1 MGKEQLTSLVIENLR
16 GSVAP
21 FTFTFEKGKKLS
33 IIFGENGTGKT
44 TICDALDFLGNGNVG
59 SLDDRGLGKTGKY
72 WHTVGR
78 TLGDVSVKLEAK
90 GGNCSASLTKSG
102 VVVNPSNIQPKVKVL
117 RRSQILNL
125 VAAKASD
132 RYNAISQFIDVSGV
146 ETSETSLRQLIRDIE
161 KKIEVAVAVVQEG
174 RETIERFWEQA
185 GRPGQTALEW
195 AAVEIVKDQSA
206 LDATRIAIESLKASF
221 NWLLSYPEQYQSQL
235 TLCNSANEAITT
247 VQITVNDLNGKVAG
261 EYVEILEILQ
271 AAQRHFTHHL
281 QPQVCPLC
289 ESNENV
295 VGLPEKVTS
304 RIASQTTA
312 NQLKTAK
319 ANLATKQQSL
329 EVQNQRFE
337 ELKEKALADAGKFVT
352 ASCNENLPNDIVLPS
367 LPYPTDLANW
377 KEWLNTSSQL
387 LEKWGKIS
395 DSCAEN
401 KKFISTL
408 KASLEALQ
416 QNSEVQHELDELVPR
431 LKEALAVVES
441 ERKKFTD
448 SILKKIATE
457 VGRLYEVVHPGEGLN
472 KISLELDPAKRAS
485 LEIATE
491 FQGQNGT
498 PPQAYFSDS
507 HLDTLGLCIFLALA
521 QKEKPDETILVLD
534 DVLGSVDE
542 PHVERLIEMIYSE
555 ALMFRQCLITTH
567 YKPWKQKLRWG
578 WLKTGQCQFVEL
590 NKWTSAKGITLIRS
604 IPDIERLRSLLAE
617 TPPDPQLV
625 CAKAGVIL
633 EAALDF
639 LTLLY
644 ECHVPRRADA
654 LYTLGDLLPAVDKKL
669 RVALRVEHKQENP
682 DGTISYIEK
691 YLAPHLDE
699 LIRIMQARNIF
710 GCHFN
715 ALSFELLDSD
725 AIAFGTEVQALMD
738 CLVDHE
744 AGWPR
749 NSKSGSYW
757 ATSGETRR
765 LHPLKKPS

>member
-1 MGKEQLTSLVIENLR
+1 MSKQQLTSLVIENLR

-33 IIFGENGTGKT
+33 IVFGENGTGKT

-78 TLGDVSVKLEAK
+78 TPGDVSVKLETT
-90 GGNCSASLTKSG
+90 GGNCSATLTKSG
-102 VVVNPSNIQPKVKVL
+102 VVVNPSNMQPKVKVL
-117 RRSQILNL
+117 RRNQILNL
-125 VAAKASD
+125 VAAKASE

-185 GRPGQTALEW
+185 GRLGQTALEW
-195 AAVEIVKDQSA
+195 AAEEIVKDQSA
-206 LDATRIAIESLKASF
+206 LDTTRIAIESLKASF
-221 NWLLSYPEQYQSQL
+221 NRLFSYPEQYKSQL
-235 TLCNSANEAITT
+235 ALCTNADEAITAA
-247 VQITVNDLNGKVAG
+247 QKTVNDLNGQVAG

-271 AAQRHFTHHL
+271 AAQRHFTHHP

-295 VGLPEKVTS
+295 AGLSEKVTS
-304 RIASQTTA
+304 RIASQTIA

-329 EVQNQRFE
+329 EAQNQRLE
-337 ELKEKALADAGKFVT
+337 ELIEKALTGAGQFVT
-352 ASCNENLPNDIVLPS
+352 ASSNESLPNDIVLPS
-367 LPYPTDLANW
+367 LPFPTDLAHW

-387 LEKWGKIS
+387 LEKWGEIS

-401 KKFISTL
+401 KKFISML

-448 SILKKIATE
+448 NILKNIATE

-555 ALMFRQCLITTH
+555 ALKFRQCLITSH

-590 NKWTSAKGITLIRS
+590 NKWTSASGITLIRS
-604 IPDIERLRSLLAE
+604 IPDIERLSSLLAE

-644 ECHVPRRADA
+644 ECDVPRRAHA
-654 LYTLGDLLPAVDKKL
+654 LYTLGDLLPAIDKKL
-669 RVALRVEHKQENP
+669 RAVLRVEHKQEKP
-682 DGTISYIEK
+682 DGTIFYVDK
-691 YLAPHLDE
+691 HLAPHLNE

-715 ALSFELLDSD
+715 ALSFELLDAD
-725 AIAFGTEVQALMD
+725 AIAFGTEVLALID

-744 AGWPR
+744 IGWPR
-749 NSKSGSYW
+749 SDKSGSYW

>member
-1 MGKEQLTSLVIENLR
+1 MSKQQLTSLVIENLR

-59 SLDDRGLGKTGKY
+59 SLDDRGLGKTGRY

-78 TLGDVSVKLEAK
+78 TPGDVSVKLETS
-90 GGNCSASLTKSG
+90 GGNCSATLTKSG
-102 VVVNPSNIQPKVKVL
+102 VVVDPSNMQPKVKVL

-125 VAAKASD
+125 VAAKASE

-185 GRPGQTALEW
+185 GRPDPSALEW
-195 AAVEIVKDQSA
+195 AATEIVKDQST
-206 LDATRIAIESLKASF
+206 LDTTRMAIESLKVTF
-221 NWLLSYPEQYQSQL
+221 NKLLSYPEQYKSQL
-235 TLCNSANEAITT
+235 TLCSSADEAITAA
-247 VQITVNDLNGKVAG
+247 QKTVNDLNGQVAG

-271 AAQRHFTHHL
+271 AAQRHFTHHP
-281 QPQVCPLC
+281 QPQICPLC

-295 VGLPEKVTS
+295 IGLPAKVAS
-304 RIASQTTA
+304 RIASQATA
-312 NQLKTAK
+312 NHLKTAK
-319 ANLATKQQSL
+319 TNLATKQQLL
-329 EVQNQRFE
+329 EAQNQRRE
-337 ELKEKALADAGKFVT
+337 ELIEKALADAEKFVT
-352 ASCNENLPNDIVLPS
+352 ASSNENLPNDIVLPS
-367 LPYPTDLANW
+367 LPYPTDLAHW

-387 LEKWGKIS
+387 LEKWGEVS

-408 KASLEALQ
+408 KASLEALK

-448 SILKKIATE
+448 NILKNIATE

-590 NKWTSAKGITLIRS
+590 NKWTSATGITLIRS
-604 IPDIERLRSLLAE
+604 IPDIERLRGLLAE

-639 LTLLY
+639 LTILY
-644 ECHVPRRADA
+644 ECDVPRRAHA
-654 LYTLGDLLPAVDKKL
+654 LYTLGDLLPAIDKKL
-669 RVALRVEHKQENP
+669 RAVLRVEHKQEQP
-682 DGTISYIEK
+682 DGTISYVDK
-691 YLAPHLDE
+691 HLAPQLNE

-715 ALSFELLDSD
+715 ALSFDLLDSD
-725 AIAFGTEVQALMD
+725 AIAFGTQVLALID

-744 AGWPR
+744 VGWPR
-749 NSKSGSYW
+749 SDKSGSYW

>member
-1 MGKEQLTSLVIENLR
+1 M
-16 GSVAP
+16 
-21 FTFTFEKGKKLS
+21 
-33 IIFGENGTGKT
+33 
-44 TICDALDFLGNGNVG
+44 
-59 SLDDRGLGKTGKY
+59 
-72 WHTVGR
+72 
-78 TLGDVSVKLEAK
+78 
-90 GGNCSASLTKSG
+90 
-102 VVVNPSNIQPKVKVL
+102 
-117 RRSQILNL
+117 
-125 VAAKASD
+125 
-132 RYNAISQFIDVSGV
+132 
-146 ETSETSLRQLIRDIE
+146 
-161 KKIEVAVAVVQEG
+161 
-174 RETIERFWEQA
+174 
-185 GRPGQTALEW
+185 
-195 AAVEIVKDQSA
+195 
-206 LDATRIAIESLKASF
+206 
-221 NWLLSYPEQYQSQL
+221 
-235 TLCNSANEAITT
+235 
-247 VQITVNDLNGKVAG
+247 
-261 EYVEILEILQ
+261 
-271 AAQRHFTHHL
+271 
-281 QPQVCPLC
+281 
-289 ESNENV
+289 
-295 VGLPEKVTS
+295 
-304 RIASQTTA
+304 
-312 NQLKTAK
+312 
-319 ANLATKQQSL
+319 
-329 EVQNQRFE
+329 
-337 ELKEKALADAGKFVT
+337 
-352 ASCNENLPNDIVLPS
+352 
-367 LPYPTDLANW
+367 ANW

>member
-1 MGKEQLTSLVIENLR
+1 MSKEQLTSLVIEHLR
-16 GSVAP
+16 GSVSP
-21 FTFTFEKGKKLS
+21 FTLTFEKGKKLS

-78 TLGDVSVKLEAK
+78 TPGDVSVKLETQ
-90 GGNCSASLTKSG
+90 GGNCSATLTKSS
-102 VVVNPSNIQPKVKVL
+102 VIVYPLDMQPKVKVL

-125 VAAKASD
+125 VAAKASE
-132 RYNAISQFIDVSGV
+132 RYSAISQFIDVSGV
-146 ETSETSLRQLIRDIE
+146 EASEGTLRQLIRDIE

-185 GRPGQTALEW
+185 GKPGQGALEW
-195 AAVEIVKDQSA
+195 ATTEITKDQSA
-206 LDATRIAIESLKASF
+206 LDETRTAIESLKTSF
-221 NWLLSYPEQYQSQL
+221 NRLISYPEQYESQL
-235 TLCNSANEAITT
+235 LLCSSAKEAITT
-247 VQITVNDLNGKVAG
+247 AETTVNDLNAKVAG

-271 AAQRHFTHHL
+271 AAQRHFTRHT
-281 QPQVCPLC
+281 QPQICPLC

-295 VGLPEKVTS
+295 IGLPDKVNS
-304 RIASQTTA
+304 RIASQATA
-312 NQLKTAK
+312 NQLKTA
-319 ANLATKQQSL
+319 NLNLVTKQQSL
-329 EVQNQRFE
+329 ETQNQRLD
-337 ELKEKALADAGKFVT
+337 ELKEKALADAEKFVAAT
-352 ASCNENLPNDIVLPS
+352 GNKSLPS
-367 LPYPTDLANW
+367 EIALPTLPCPTDLASW
-377 KEWLNTSSQL
+377 KTWLATNSQL
-387 LEKWGKIS
+387 LEKWGQIS
-395 DSCAEN
+395 DNCAES
-401 KKFISTL
+401 KKFTSTL

-416 QNSEVQHELDELVPR
+416 QNSEVQHELDKLLPC
-431 LKEALAVVES
+431 LKQALAVVES

-448 SILKKIATE
+448 IILQNIATE

-521 QKEKPDETILVLD
+521 QKEKPEETILVLD

-555 ALMFRQCLITTH
+555 ALKFRQCLITTH

-578 WLKTGQCQFVEL
+578 WLKNGQCQFVEL
-590 NKWTSAKGITLIRS
+590 TKWTSANGISLIRS
-604 IPDIERLRSLLAE
+604 IPDIERLRALLAE

-633 EAALDF
+633 EVALNF
-639 LTLLY
+639 LTQLY
-644 ECHVPRRADA
+644 ECHLPCRTDA
-654 LYTLGDLLPAVDKKL
+654 RYTLGELLPSVDKKL
-669 RVALRVEHKQENP
+669 RAALRVEHKHKNP
-682 DGTISYIEK
+682 DGTVSYVEK
-691 YLAPHLDE
+691 HLAPHLDE
-699 LIRIMQARNIF
+699 LTKIMQVRNVF

-715 ALSFELLDSD
+715 ALSFDLLDSD
-725 AIAFGTEVQALMD
+725 AIAFGTEVLALID

-744 AGWPR
+744 VGWPR
-749 NSKSGSYW
+749 NDKSGSYW
-757 ATSGETRR
+757 ATTGETRR
-765 LHPLKKPS
+765 LHPLKKPT

>member
-1 MGKEQLTSLVIENLR
+1 MNKEQLTSLSIENLR

-21 FTFTFEKGKKLS
+21 FTFNFEKGKKLS

-72 WHTVGR
+72 WHTVGS
-78 TLGDVSVKLEAK
+78 TPGDVLVKLEAK

-102 VVVNPSNIQPKVKVL
+102 VVVNPSNMQPKVKVL

-125 VAAKASD
+125 VAAKASE
-132 RYNAISQFIDVSGV
+132 RYIAISQFIDVSGV
-146 ETSETSLRQLIRDIE
+146 ETSEATLRQLIRDIE

-185 GRPGQTALEW
+185 GRPGQAALEW

-221 NWLLSYPEQYQSQL
+221 NRLLSYPEQYKSQL
-235 TLCNSANEAITT
+235 TLCSSADEAITAA
-247 VQITVNDLNGKVAG
+247 QKTVNDLNGQVAG

-271 AAQRHFTHHL
+271 AAQRHFTHHP

-289 ESNENV
+289 ESAENV
-295 VGLPEKVTS
+295 AGLSEKVTS

-312 NQLKTAK
+312 NLLKTAK
-319 ANLATKQQSL
+319 TNLATKQQSL
-329 EVQNQRFE
+329 ETQNHRLE

-352 ASCNENLPNDIVLPS
+352 ASCNECLPNDIVLPS

-377 KEWLNTSSQL
+377 NEWLNTSSQL

-448 SILKKIATE
+448 NILKNIATE

-555 ALMFRQCLITTH
+555 ALKFRQCLITTH

-590 NKWTSAKGITLIRS
+590 NKWTSASGITLIRS
-604 IPDIERLRSLLAE
+604 IPDIERLSSLLAE

-644 ECHVPRRADA
+644 ECDVPRRAHA
-654 LYTLGDLLPAVDKKL
+654 LYTLGDLLPAIDKKL
-669 RVALRVEHKQENP
+669 RAVLRVEHKQEKP
-682 DGTISYIEK
+682 DGTISYVDK
-691 YLAPHLDE
+691 HLAPHLNE

-715 ALSFELLDSD
+715 ALSFELLDAD
-725 AIAFGTEVQALMD
+725 AIAFGTEVLALID

-744 AGWPR
+744 VGWPR
-749 NSKSGSYW
+749 SDKSGSYW

>member
-1 MGKEQLTSLVIENLR
+1 MSKDQLTSLVIEHLR
-16 GSVAP
+16 GSIAP

-78 TLGDVSVKLEAK
+78 TPGDVSVTLETTS
-90 GGNCSASLTKSG
+90 GNCSATLVKSG
-102 VVVNPSNIQPKVKVL
+102 VVVNPSDMQPKVKVL

-125 VAAKASD
+125 VSAKASE

-146 ETSETSLRQLIRDIE
+146 ETSEASLRQLIRDID

-185 GRPGQTALEW
+185 GKPGQTALEW
-195 AAVEIVKDQSA
+195 AAAEIVKDQSA
-206 LDATRIAIESLKASF
+206 LDATRTAIDLLKTSF
-221 NWLLSYPEQYQSQL
+221 NKLLSYPDQYQSQL
-235 TLCNSANEAITT
+235 TLCSDANEAITAAQT
-247 VQITVNDLNGKVAG
+247 TVNDLNDHVAG
-261 EYVEILEILQ
+261 EYVELLEILQ
-271 AAQRHFTHHL
+271 AAQRHFTNHP

-289 ESNENV
+289 ESNEKV
-295 VGLPEKVTS
+295 AGLPEKVAS

-312 NQLKTAK
+312 TQLKTAK
-319 ANLATKQQSL
+319 ANLSTKQQLL
-329 EVQNQRFE
+329 ETQDQRLK
-337 ELKEKALADAGKFVT
+337 ELIEKALADAEKFVS
-352 ASCNENLPNDIVLPS
+352 ASTNESLPSGIVLPS
-367 LPYPTDLANW
+367 LPYPTDLALW
-377 KEWLNTSSQL
+377 KEWLNTSSLL
-387 LEKWGKIS
+387 LEKWGLIS
-395 DSCAEN
+395 DNCAEN
-401 KKFISTL
+401 KKFVSTL
-408 KASLEALQ
+408 KSSLEALQ

-431 LKEALAVVES
+431 LKEALAVVEG

-448 SILKKIATE
+448 SILQNIATE
-457 VGRLYEVVHPGEGLN
+457 VGRLYEIVHPGEGLN
-472 KISLELDPAKRAS
+472 KISLELDPSKRAS

-507 HLDTLGLCIFLALA
+507 HLDTLGLCIFLALS

-555 ALMFRQCLITTH
+555 ALKFRQCLITTH

-578 WLKTGQCQFVEL
+578 WLKNGQCQFVEL
-590 NKWTSAKGITLIRS
+590 NKWTTTTGITLIRS

-633 EAALDF
+633 EAALVF
-639 LTLLY
+639 LTQRY
-644 ECHVPRRADA
+644 ECLVPHRVHS
-654 LYTLGDLLPAVDKKL
+654 LYTLGDLLPAIDKKL
-669 RVALRVEHKQENP
+669 RAALKVEHRQENP
-682 DGTISYIEK
+682 DGTVSYLEK
-691 YLAPHLDE
+691 QLAPHLDE
-699 LIRIMQARNIF
+699 LSRVMQARNVF

-725 AIAFGTEVQALMD
+725 AVAFGTEVLALID
-738 CLVDHE
+738 CLIDHE
-744 AGWPR
+744 TGWPM
-749 NSKSGSYW
+749 NDKSGCYW

-765 LHPLKKPS
+765 LYPLKKPN

>member
-1 MGKEQLTSLVIENLR
+1 MNKEQLTSLSIENLR

-21 FTFTFEKGKKLS
+21 FTFNFEKGKKLS
-33 IIFGENGTGKT
+33 IIYGENGTGKT

-72 WHTVGR
+72 WHTVGS
-78 TLGDVSVKLEAK
+78 TPGDVSVKLEAK
-90 GGNCSASLTKSG
+90 GGICSASLTKSG
-102 VVVNPSNIQPKVKVL
+102 VVVNPSNMQPKVKVL

-125 VAAKASD
+125 VAAKASE

-146 ETSETSLRQLIRDIE
+146 ETSEATLRQLIRDIE

-221 NWLLSYPEQYQSQL
+221 NRLLSYPEQYQSQL
-235 TLCNSANEAITT
+235 TLCSNADEAITAAQKA
-247 VQITVNDLNGKVAG
+247 VDDLNGQVAG

-271 AAQRHFTHHL
+271 AAQRHFTHHP

-295 VGLPEKVTS
+295 AGLSEKVTS

-312 NQLKTAK
+312 NQLKPAK

-329 EVQNQRFE
+329 EVQNQRLE
-337 ELKEKALADAGKFVT
+337 ELIKKALADAGNFVT

-367 LPYPTDLANW
+367 LPYPTDLAHW

-387 LEKWGKIS
+387 LEKWGQIS

-431 LKEALAVVES
+431 LKEVLAVVES

-448 SILKKIATE
+448 NILKNIATE

-507 HLDTLGLCIFLALA
+507 HLDTLGLCIFLALS
-521 QKEKPDETILVLD
+521 QKEKPAETILVLD

-555 ALMFRQCLITTH
+555 ALLFRQCLITTH
-567 YKPWKQKLRWG
+567 YKPWKQKLQWG
-578 WLKTGQCQFVEL
+578 WLKNGQCQFIEL
-590 NKWTSAKGITLIRS
+590 KKWTSSNGISLIRS
-604 IPDIERLRSLLAE
+604 IPDIKKLGDLLAE

-639 LTLLY
+639 LTQTY

-654 LYTLGDLLPAVDKKL
+654 RYTLGDLLPAVDKKL
-669 RVALRVEHKQENP
+669 RAALRVEHKQENP
-682 DGTISYIEK
+682 DGTVSYIEK
-691 YLAPHLDE
+691 QLAPHLDE
-699 LIRIMQARNIF
+699 LTRIMQVRNVF

-715 ALSFELLDSD
+715 SLSFELLDSD
-725 AIAFGTEVQALMD
+725 AIAFGTEVLALMD
-738 CLVDHE
+738 CLIDHE

-757 ATSGETRR
+757 ATAGETRR